1 MTVLRRLSVLLLALC
16 CCACS
21 TGDAADVPQATP
33 IPTPQVLEGLRRNEE
48 GIPLLDVYLHE
59 EETIRSM
66 DIERY
71 VCGVLAGEM
80 RNDWPLEA
88 LKAQAILA
96 RTFVLKFVSEKES
109 RYEGADIS
117 TDITEA
123 QAYNAAEI
131 NERIEQ
137 AVAETCGQVLLT
149 ASGELPYAWFHA
161 HSGGKT
167 ALAREG
173 LGWNDPETHL
183 HPRDRWPGQSRR
195 TRRGRCLERCFPGQA
210 VSARLP
216 RHRGRYGNRGRS
228 HHR

>member
-88 LKAQAILA
+88 LKAQAHPGPHLC
-96 RTFVLKFVSEKES
+96 
-109 RYEGADIS
+109 
-117 TDITEA
+117 
-123 QAYNAAEI
+123 AEV
-131 NERIEQ
+131 RFRK
-137 AVAETCGQVLLT
+137 
-149 ASGELPYAWFHA
+149 GEPL
-161 HSGGKT
+161 
-167 ALAREG
+167 
-173 LGWNDPETHL
+173 
-183 HPRDRWPGQSRR
+183 
-195 TRRGRCLERCFPGQA
+195 
-210 VSARLP
+210 
-216 RHRGRYGNRGRS
+216 
-228 HHR
+228 

>member
-1 MTVLRRLSVLLLALC
+1 MLC
-16 CCACS
+16 AVVHAPPG
-21 TGDAADVPQATP
+21 TPADVPQATP

-59 EETIRSM
+59 EEAIRSM

-88 LKAQAILA
+88 LKAQAHPG

-149 ASGELPYAWFHA
+149 ASGSCPMRGSTPIPVERP
-161 HSGGKT
+161 
-167 ALAREG
+167 
-173 LGWNDPETHL
+173 P
-183 HPRDRWPGQSRR
+183 WPG
-195 TRRGRCLERCFPGQA
+195 RGLAGMIP
-210 VSARLP
+210 SLP
-216 RHRGRYGNRGRS
+216 TPA
-228 HHR
+228 